1 MPHLIVEYSKNLR
14 DTLGP
19 DAFLE
24 ALHDAATATGE
35 FPPMSLRS
43 RAVEL
48 EHYRVGDGHPENAF
62 VHVVLRI
69 RPGRERE
76 RKLEIGDAIFRTATD
91 FLAPAFETRPLG
103 LTFEI
108 HEIDIAFRFLKN
120 NMPEYWAK
128 RSPESISTTPP
139 GR

>member
-1 MPHLIVEYSKNLR
+1 MPHLIIEYSKNLR

-24 ALHDAATATGE
+24 ALHETAIATGE

-43 RAVEL
+43 RAVEV
-48 EHYRVGDGHPENAF
+48 EHYRVGDGHPENGF

-76 RKLEIGDAIFRTATD
+76 RKLEIGEAIFGTATT
-91 FLAPAFETRPLG
+91 FLAEAFDTRPLG

-108 HEIDIAFRFLKN
+108 HEIDVAFRFLKN
-120 NMPEYWAK
+120 SMSEYWAK
-128 RSPESISTTPP
+128 RSPESSPTAP
-139 GR
+139 